1 MSAKHFVVDSKADK
15 SLSKIPRNIR
25 SKIIERLSLIEQNPL
40 VGIKLGGRLSDYYK
54 CRVGD
59 YRIIYSFDSKKSL
72 VFIAKI
78 EHRQGVYR

>member
-1 MSAKHFVVDSKADK
+1 MSAKHFIVDSKIDK
-15 SLSKIPRNIR
+15 SLAKIPRYVR
-25 SKIIERLSLIEQNPL
+25 DKIIDKLGVMEQNPL
-40 VGIKLGGRLSDYYK
+40 VGVKLGGKLKDFYK

-72 VFIAKI
+72 VFVAKI

>member
-1 MSAKHFVVDSKADK
+1 MPAKYFTVDKKADK
-15 SLSKIPRNIR
+15 SLSKIPQKARD
-25 SKIIERLSLIEQNPL
+25 KIITKLELIEQNPL
-40 VGIKLGGRLSDYYK
+40 TGVKLGGKLKEYFK

-72 VFIAKI
+72 VFVAKI

>member
-1 MSAKHFVVDSKADK
+1 MSAKNFVVDSKVSK
-15 SLSKIPRNIR
+15 SLSKIPQKIR
-25 SKIIERLSLIEQNPL
+25 IKIINRMSLVEQNPL
-40 VGIKLGGRLSDYYK
+40 VGIKLGGKLSDYYK

-78 EHRQGVYR
+78 EYRQGVYR

>member
-1 MSAKHFVVDSKADK
+1 MSASHFVVDSRANK
-15 SLSKIPRNIR
+15 SLSKIPRKIR
-25 SKIIERLSLIEQNPL
+25 DRIIKKLDLIKQNPL
-40 VGIKLGGRLSDYYK
+40 IGIKLGGELGSYYK

-72 VFIAKI
+72 VFVGKI

>member
-1 MSAKHFVVDSKADK
+1 MPAKHFIVDSEADK
-15 SLSKIPRNIR
+15 SLTKIPRYIR
-25 SKIIERLSLIEQNPL
+25 DKIIDKLGLIEQNPL
-40 VGIKLGGRLSDYYK
+40 IGIKLGGKLKDFYK

-59 YRIIYSFDSKKSL
+59 YRIIYSFESKRSM